1 MVCLGPFV
9 WRPSLRTCRAA
20 RRPPGDFGGI
30 PSRTAVLPATLHVMS
45 WRTCD
50 SATYEIPPARLTA
63 MESPARVHLEHQAH
77 GLSGGL
83 TAGSALFSRS
93 GGSRAC
99 LGPIPSLGAR
109 GTPRIWADTRLLTP

>member
-30 PSRTAVLPATLHVMS
+30 PSPTAVLPATLHVMS

-50 SATYEIPPARLTA
+50 SATYEIPLARLTA
-63 MESPARVHLEHQAH
+63 MESPARVHLEHHVEHQAH
-77 GLSGGL
+77 GLWAVSRPSPR
-83 TAGSALFSRS
+83 SAAALE
-93 GGSRAC
+93 GPGHVRAPY
-99 LGPIPSLGAR
+99 LP
-109 GTPRIWADTRLLTP
+109 

>member
-30 PSRTAVLPATLHVMS
+30 PSPTAVLPATLHVMS

-50 SATYEIPPARLTA
+50 SATYANSARTIDSYG
-63 MESPARVHLEHQAH
+63 EPARVHLEHHAH
-77 GLSGGL
+77 GLWAVSRPSPR
-83 TAGSALFSRS
+83 SAAALE
-93 GGSRAC
+93 
-99 LGPIPSLGAR
+99 GPGHV
-109 GTPRIWADTRLLTP
+109 

>member
-30 PSRTAVLPATLHVMS
+30 PSPTAVLPATLHVMS

-50 SATYEIPPARLTA
+50 SATYEIPLARLTA

-77 GLSGGL
+77 GLWAVSRPSPR
-83 TAGSALFSRS
+83 SA
-93 GGSRAC
+93 AAPE
-99 LGPIPSLGAR
+99 GPGHV
-109 GTPRIWADTRLLTP
+109 